1 MHVGKW
7 KKNVLILSVWLEEH
21 KRSYTCDY
29 SRIKGCRISGTQKSP
44 HTSTQ
49 SVTPQPG
56 MVSYTDFY
64 CCGFILLSFLWNNAM
79 HSLLCLAALAPNHVC
94 EIFLIVYIRDSSFFP
109 GMNITYFILSNVN
122 EHLGF
127 FFFPRICV
135 SWIKLVRNSCTCRLM
150 DRCIPQVLLC
160 MHFHFGCLCHNIASN
175 SFRSILQFT
184 DYLFS
189 WV

>member
-1 MHVGKW
+1 MFLRVIYICVSNKFFPFLLRIKMHVGKW

-127 FFFPRICV
+127 FFFSPGFV
-135 SWIKLVRNSCTCRLM
+135 Y
-150 DRCIPQVLLC
+150 
-160 MHFHFGCLCHNIASN
+160 HE
-175 SFRSILQFT
+175 
-184 DYLFS
+184 
-189 WV
+189 